1 MLEHRL
7 QGGLDMSENAA
18 TARAITVVT
27 HEGGLKLVADV
38 RGHRV
43 PTDQPIKAG
52 GADSAPMP
60 LDLIGAALATC
71 IGLAVVQFCAAREL
85 PTDSLQ
91 VELSQRTTR
100 DPYRVDRYD
109 VSVGLPADFPERY
122 RDAVV
127 RVARTCAAFNTLTHL
142 PTIQIDVRG

>member
-1 MLEHRL
+1 
-7 QGGLDMSENAA
+7 MSDHVD
-18 TARAITVVT
+18 AIQAVTVVT

-52 GADSAPMP
+52 GVDSAPMP

-71 IGLAVVQFCAAREL
+71 IGLAVVQFCAARAL
-85 PTDSLQ
+85 STDGFQ
-91 VELSQRTTR
+91 VELSQRTAR

-109 VSVGLPADFPERY
+109 IAVRLPLDFPERY
-122 RDAVV
+122 RDAVT
-127 RVARTCAAFNTLTHL
+127 RVARTCAAFNTLTNL
-142 PTIQIDVRG
+142 PIIEIDARA

>member
-1 MLEHRL
+1 M
-7 QGGLDMSENAA
+7 
-18 TARAITVVT
+18 
-27 HEGGLKLVADV
+27 KLVADV

-43 PTDQPIKAG
+43 PTDQPIRAG
-52 GADSAPMP
+52 GADSAAMP

-85 PTDSLQ
+85 STDGLQ
-91 VELSQRTTR
+91 VDLSQRIAR

-109 VSVGLPADFPERY
+109 VSVRLPADFPERY
-122 RDAVV
+122 RDAVG

-142 PTIQIDVRG
+142 PAIEIDVRG

>member
-1 MLEHRL
+1 
-7 QGGLDMSENAA
+7 MSENVA

-27 HEGGLKLVADV
+27 HERGLTLVADV

-43 PTDQPIKAG
+43 ATDQPTRAG

-71 IGLAVVQFCAAREL
+71 IGLAVVQFCAARTL
-85 PTDSLQ
+85 STHGLQ
-91 VELSQRTTR
+91 VELSQQTAR

-109 VSVGLPADFPERY
+109 VAVRLPLDFPERY
-122 RDAVV
+122 RDAVA
-127 RVARTCAAFNTLTHL
+127 RVARTCAASNTLTHP
-142 PTIQIDVRG
+142 PTITIDVRAWDVS

>member
-1 MLEHRL
+1 MW
-7 QGGLDMSENAA
+7 DNTA
-18 TARAITVVT
+18 TARVITVVT

-43 PTDQPIKAG
+43 ATDQPITAG

-71 IGLAVVQFCAAREL
+71 IGLAVVQFCAARAL
-85 PTDSLQ
+85 STDGLQ
-91 VELSQRTTR
+91 VELSQRTAR

-109 VSVGLPADFPERY
+109 IVVMLPADFPEHY
-122 RDAVV
+122 RAAVG
-127 RVARTCAAFNTLTHL
+127 RAASTCAAFNTLTHR
-142 PTIQIDVRG
+142 PVIEIDVHA

>member
-1 MLEHRL
+1 MP
-7 QGGLDMSENAA
+7 ENVA
-18 TARAITVVT
+18 TTRAVTVVT
-27 HEGGLKLVADV
+27 HAGGLKLVADV

-71 IGLAVVQFCAAREL
+71 IGLAVVQFCAARSL
-85 PTDSLQ
+85 STDGLQ
-91 VELSQRTTR
+91 VELSQRTAR

-109 VSVGLPADFPERY
+109 IGVTVPADFPERY
-122 RDAVV
+122 RDAVD
-127 RVARTCAAFNTLTHL
+127 RVARTCAAFNTLTNL
-142 PTIQIDVRG
+142 PTIEIHVRA

>member
-1 MLEHRL
+1 ML
-7 QGGLDMSENAA
+7 DNAV
-18 TARAITVVT
+18 TARAVTVVT

-52 GADSAPMP
+52 GADSAAMP

-85 PTDSLQ
+85 STDGLQ
-91 VELSQRTTR
+91 VDLAQRIAR
-100 DPYRVDRYD
+100 DPYRVDRYE
-109 VSVGLPADFPERY
+109 VSVRLPADFPE
-122 RDAVV
+122 
-127 RVARTCAAFNTLTHL
+127 
-142 PTIQIDVRG
+142 

>member
-1 MLEHRL
+1 ML
-7 QGGLDMSENAA
+7 DNAA
-18 TARAITVVT
+18 TARAITVVS

-52 GADSAPMP
+52 GADSAAMP

-85 PTDSLQ
+85 STDGLQ
-91 VELSQRTTR
+91 VELSQRIAR

-109 VSVGLPADFPERY
+109 VSVRLPADFPERY
-122 RDAVV
+122 RDAVA

-142 PTIQIDVRG
+142 PAIQIDVRG

>member
-1 MLEHRL
+1 
-7 QGGLDMSENAA
+7 MSDQVA
-18 TARAITVVT
+18 TTHAVTVVT

-71 IGLAVVQFCAAREL
+71 IGLAVAQFCAARAL
-85 PTDSLQ
+85 STDGLQ
-91 VELSQRTTR
+91 VELSQRTAR

-109 VSVGLPADFPERY
+109 VAVRLPLDFPERY
-122 RDAVV
+122 RDAAA
-127 RVARTCAAFNTLTHL
+127 RVARTCAAFNTLTNL
-142 PTIQIDVRG
+142 PVIEIAVRA